1 MSAPR
6 MPRMTV
12 MTMLMFCLPGST
24 MRARTPMTAP
34 NTMRPRMSPMSMHTA
49 PSPRSSGPPN
59 RDSDAGRGP
68 GSTGRPVHSQP
79 SAPGDWGRGGDSRS
93 TPHSRRRET
102 GATLGLGEDDVERGP
117 HDSAP
122 VLGWRTGAER
132 RGWSDPTRA
141 SAGDDP
147 LVGDDEEGGDDDADD
162 QSDPVDPAGVL
173 ITGDSR
179 VEPAADEGAEDA
191 EDHGDQGRDVLL
203 AGQDQTRQ
211 GADDRAENDGH
222 DDGGQHCSYSF
233 WGPGDLRTSCG

>member
-12 MTMLMFCLPGST
+12 MTRLMFCLPGST

-79 SAPGDWGRGGDSRS
+79 SAPG
-93 TPHSRRRET
+93 
-102 GATLGLGEDDVERGP
+102 
-117 HDSAP
+117 
-122 VLGWRTGAER
+122 
-132 RGWSDPTRA
+132 
-141 SAGDDP
+141 GDDP

-203 AGQDQTRQ
+203 AGQDQARQ